1 MQDESLLTSTV
12 PRSLETKNKI
22 LGLEL
27 SDVLLLL
34 MNVSVQNLIFGSTGF
49 KIPMVFGTSTVLA
62 IVLFLFKKGKPD
74 FYLQHL
80 MEHFVS
86 PTVLSA
92 NSRDTEYRK
101 FRIGGENEK

>member
-1 MQDESLLTSTV
+1 MQDESLLTSAV

-34 MNVSVQNLIFGSTGF
+34 MNVSVQNLIFGSTPL
-49 KIPMVFGTSTVLA
+49 KIPLVFGSSIVLGV
-62 IVLFLFKKGKPD
+62 ILFLFKKGKPD
-74 FYLQHL
+74 FYLQHFL
-80 MEHFVS
+80 EHFIS

-92 NSRDTEYRK
+92 NASDTEYRK
-101 FRIGGENEK
+101 FNNGGTYEK